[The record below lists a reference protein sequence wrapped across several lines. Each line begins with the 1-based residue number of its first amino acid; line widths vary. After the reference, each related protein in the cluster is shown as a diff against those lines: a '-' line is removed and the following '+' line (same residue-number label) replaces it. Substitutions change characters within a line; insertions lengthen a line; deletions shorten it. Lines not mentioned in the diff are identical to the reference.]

1 MKRRLSGMV
10 IAGAAL
16 AVMLAGCG
24 GSYDMGDMGMGTPA
38 GDTGASANDA
48 MFAQMMIPHHE
59 QAVEMST
66 LAETRAADP
75 EVKAL
80 AAEIKAAQQPEIDQ
94 MRAWLEE
101 WDMPVMDGMEA
112 MGAHGDHGMGGMSGM
127 ISDEQMEQ
135 LEAASGPEFDLL
147 FVEFMIEHH
156 EGAIEMAEDV
166 EDSQDP
172 RVAALAKAIIETQQ
186 VEIDQMRAFLER
198 MGVDAAPVEGASVT
212 DVPLSLPLDHVH
224 AAVAVDGALLLGT
237 HAGVVRVDPV
247 TGTVSTTGESR
258 DDFMGLS
265 GTGDVLFASGHPGA
279 GSNLPNPVGLLWSTD
294 GAQSWEPVS
303 LTGEIDFHALAAD
316 GNRIA
321 GAATT
326 GELLYSENE
335 GASWDSLGAIETTGL
350 AWFQGT
356 LWLADGSSLWTWKPG
371 EEAPAQKVG
380 TPAVLL
386 AAAPDGSRLW
396 ALLRDGSVVATQ
408 DGQSWASVAEVSEAS
423 ALAASA
429 DAAFVVTAERVYVV
443 PLS

>member
-1 MKRRLSGMV
+1 MMRRLSGMV

-16 AVMLAGCG
+16 AVIVAGCG
-24 GSYDMGDMGMGTPA
+24 GTHDVGEMADMSMATPA
-38 GDTGASANDA
+38 GDTGASAADA

-112 MGAHGDHGMGGMSGM
+112 MGAHGGHGMSGM
-127 ISDEQMEQ
+127 ISDEQMER
-135 LEAASGPEFDLL
+135 LEAASGAEFDQL
-147 FVEFMIEHH
+147 FVEYMIEHH

-172 RVAALAKAIIETQQ
+172 RVAALARAIIQTQQ
-186 VEIDQMRAFLER
+186 VEIDQMRDFLE
-198 MGVDAAPVEGASVT
+198 GTGGSAAPDPSASVT
-212 DVPLSLPLDHVH
+212 DVALSLPLDHVH
-224 AAVAVDGALLLGT
+224 AAVAVDGGLLLGT
-237 HAGVVRVDPV
+237 HTGVVRVDPV
-247 TGTVSTTGESR
+247 AGTVSTTGESR
-258 DDFMGLS
+258 DDFMGLAGS
-265 GTGDVLFASGHPGA
+265 DDVLVASGHPGA
-279 GSNLPNPVGLLWSTD
+279 GSSLPDPVGLIRSTD

-303 LTGEIDFHALAAD
+303 LTGEIDFHVLAAD
-316 GNRIA
+316 GSRIA

-326 GELLYSENE
+326 GELLYSEDAGVNW
-335 GASWDSLGAIETTGL
+335 SSLGSAEATGL

-371 EEAPAQKVG
+371 DEAPVQEVG

-408 DGQSWASVAEVSEAS
+408 DGKSWASVAEVSEAS

>member
-1 MKRRLSGMV
+1 MV

-16 AVMLAGCG
+16 AVILAGCG
-24 GSYDMGDMGMGTPA
+24 GTHDMADMGDMDDVGMATPA
-38 GDTGASANDA
+38 GDTGASAADA

-112 MGAHGDHGMGGMSGM
+112 MGAHGGHGMSGM
-127 ISDEQMEQ
+127 ISDEQMER
-135 LEAASGPEFDLL
+135 LEAASGTEFDRL
-147 FVEFMIEHH
+147 FVEYMIEHH

-172 RVAALAKAIIETQQ
+172 RVAALARAIIQTQQ

-198 MGVDAAPVEGASVT
+198 TGGTAAPAPSASVT
-212 DVPLSLPLDHVH
+212 DVALSLPLDHVH
-224 AAVAVDGALLLGT
+224 AAVAVDGGLLLGT
-237 HAGVVRVDPV
+237 HTGVVRVDPV

-258 DDFMGLS
+258 DDFMGLA
-265 GTGDVLFASGHPGA
+265 GTDDALVASGHPGA
-279 GSNLPNPVGLLWSTD
+279 GSSLPDPVGLIRSTD

-303 LTGEIDFHALAAD
+303 LTGEIDFHTLASD

-326 GELLYSENE
+326 GELLYSEDAGVNW
-335 GASWDSLGAIETTGL
+335 SSLGSAEPTGL

-371 EEAPAQKVG
+371 DEAPAEKVG